1 MSTMKQST
9 GQSNNSKPRHFW
21 LIRCPRCGAEVLRVK
36 DCHSATIIC
45 AYCFTEFKYYR
56 DARDRNVIEVTKEGS
71 KYARHS

>member
-1 MSTMKQST
+1 MRPLT
-9 GQSNNSKPRHFW
+9 GPSSKPKPRHFW
-21 LIRCPRCGAEVLRVK
+21 LIRCPKCGAEVLRVK

-56 DARDRNVIEVTKEGS
+56 DAKDRNVIEVTKEGS